1 MMRRHRR
8 GRSLSEA
15 LTLEQSEE
23 GGLVVS
29 GINSASVKQGL
40 REGDELLGATINFNT
55 LSKDEVLQVLKL
67 IEPYNDKVQVLT
79 RNNLSKSLGNLDQ
92 VAKSPDTMLKDSY
105 SKLYKAKIKR
115 FMKGDSDGP
124 EDSGV
129 NANSTLPGSSKV
141 SLKQDSGLPRLGV
154 DFGRLKTK
162 NPSTNF
168 NVDSEFDDATLSG
181 DLTDGS
187 NMNLPPMGLGWA
199 GAAVSGGQVPR
210 LKVDGRSPQINTPD
224 FHLSRTLPEGI
235 KLPTIDSPSADLTMP
250 NLERPRVGLESNG
263 AFSAPEI
270 GDLPNLGFSGPS
282 FSGPEYDIRTPGV
295 ETPDLSSGRDHV
307 LRARASTLDPQ
318 ASYNYG
324 DMVYPSGANIDMRDP
339 RHSRRI
345 PAGDVDVSSKH
356 QRTMQPVPD
365 NSDGYYVTVF
375 PTQAQNRKMSNRK
388 SNTLGGLDFHPGNMD
403 LEVPDSELKG
413 STHFFYNL
421 V

>member
-224 FHLSRTLPEGI
+224 FHLSRTLPEG
-235 KLPTIDSPSADLTMP
+235 
-250 NLERPRVGLESNG
+250 
-263 AFSAPEI
+263 
-270 GDLPNLGFSGPS
+270 
-282 FSGPEYDIRTPGV
+282 
-295 ETPDLSSGRDHV
+295 RDHV